1 MSFGGRPTI
10 PPGRAVG
17 CVLYCVV
24 ATLFVFFLLM
34 GAAMGDCADGP
45 NGEGCPK
52 YDGLIR
58 FLMFPGS
65 LVLVIVIG
73 IFLARWAMRDESN
86 D

>member
-1 MSFGGRPTI
+1 
-10 PPGRAVG
+10 
-17 CVLYCVV
+17 
-24 ATLFVFFLLM
+24 LM